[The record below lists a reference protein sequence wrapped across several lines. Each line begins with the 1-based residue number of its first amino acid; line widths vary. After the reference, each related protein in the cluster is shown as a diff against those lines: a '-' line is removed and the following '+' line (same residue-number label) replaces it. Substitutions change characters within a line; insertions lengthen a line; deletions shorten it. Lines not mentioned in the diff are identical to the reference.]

1 MDTEQDKSFD
11 DAYVATGDDEAIHTE
26 DPDILSQLND
36 YLLPNEPRRITPND
50 VDMILEHCCLI
61 NTSDITIQTDE
72 YIIAEIY
79 GRLCRITKRRLNN
92 SEVGSILNAIYGPN
106 GTTQLLSGSDIDTNY
121 EFKPNRL
128 DRFRFRVNGTA
139 CLVSGHDGIQIT
151 LRTIPTTPP
160 DISTMDIPSAI
171 MDYLAPE
178 QGVVYIT
185 GATGSGK
192 STLLAS
198 VISDIAADPKSNR
211 KILTYESP
219 IEFVYDDIKKT
230 SAVVSQSEIPLHIPN
245 FAAGVRN
252 ALRRKPR
259 LILVGEA
266 RDQETISSV
275 LEAALTGHPVYTT
288 MHTNGVAET
297 IRRLV
302 GTFPQEERAGRT
314 IDLIETVRLIVW
326 QKLVPTVDKKRVAL
340 REYLVFN
347 DAVRDILLT
356 VDHDRITEKTREVLR
371 SHGQTMIVD
380 AKAKYDAGIIDFDVF
395 KTLARGTEYEV
406 PSEESSATSQDK
418 APKSSA
424 SDDKK
429 RD

>member
-1 MDTEQDKSFD
+1 MEGHDLSHEELNHS
-11 DAYVATGDDEAIHTE
+11 ELE
-26 DPDILSQLND
+26 NDPDILAQLND

-61 NTSDITIQTDE
+61 NASDITIQTDE
-72 YIIAEIY
+72 HIIAEIY
-79 GRLCRITKRRLNN
+79 GRLCRITNRKLNN
-92 SEVGSILNAIYGPN
+92 SEVGAILNAIYGPN
-106 GTTQLLSGSDIDTNY
+106 GTTQILSGNDIDTNY
-121 EFKPNRL
+121 EFKPTRL
-128 DRFRFRVNGTA
+128 DRFRFRVNGTG
-139 CLVSGHDGIQIT
+139 CLVNGHDGIQIT

-160 DISTMDIPSAI
+160 DISTMDIPESI
-171 MDYLAPE
+171 LKYIAPE

-198 VISDIAADPKSNR
+198 VIADIAAEPKSNR

-230 SAVVSQSEIPLHIPN
+230 SAVVSQSEIPLHLPS
-245 FAAGVRN
+245 FSAGVRN

-266 RDQETISSV
+266 RDAETISSV

-302 GTFPQEERAGRT
+302 GTFPKEERAGKT
-314 IDLIETVRLIVW
+314 IDLIETVRLIIW

-340 REYLVFN
+340 REYLVFS
-347 DAVRDILLT
+347 DDIRDLLLQ
-356 VDHDRITEKTREVLR
+356 VDHTRITERTRQVLKE
-371 SHGQTMIVD
+371 HGQTMISD
-380 AKAKYDAGIIDFDVF
+380 AKRKFDDGIISEEVF
-395 KTLARGTEYEV
+395 QSLARGTEYEV
-406 PSEESSATSQDK
+406 GKE
-418 APKSSA
+418 
-424 SDDKK
+424 KK
-429 RD
+429 EDNK